1 MSDSSPNPSPAG
13 ESGNSDTPKSAPPT
27 TQRRGL
33 VLPAALTAAALIVGG
48 FLFWLQAGLVYSFTL
63 LGTGGL
69 GLQDHLSKAA
79 DGLTAG
85 DYAAGEAEYQLA
97 LESTQTLDRS
107 LDTPQVDF
115 IAQFRGGV
123 TAVANWQRVVS
134 AADEITAATGELLSL
149 YGDLSGKN
157 GAQKIFTDGAID
169 LDRLERVAPRVDTV
183 LKDLAQA
190 EANLNAV
197 QTGGRFTNP
206 LEDVR
211 SQALA
216 EMAPVR
222 TAVEVLVDIAP
233 VLPQAL
239 GADGPRR
246 YLIAI
251 GNQAEMRASFG
262 APLTLLMVEFDDGR
276 ISIPIKGQTS
286 TELFPPLN
294 ARVNWFGPAYNP
306 FFLGNQRNRPFVV
319 TNTHPN
325 MLFSAQEMAGAWTGG
340 NYPEVDGIIALDLT
354 AIAAVLEATG
364 PIESPVYGTVTAED
378 IGQLLLI
385 DAYQE
390 FGQDDAIARQQA
402 NQQLLDELL
411 GRILSG
417 DDLVNSAQAIASTA
431 PGRHFQVWMKDR
443 RLQQLA
449 LSAGAAGVV
458 EAPESGD
465 WTAMYTQNGNQS
477 KVDVFQQR
485 NQLVVVNLREDGSA
499 RVRQT
504 LTLTNATPPDR
515 PEGPPER
522 IGYETSWLKN
532 AYILY
537 VPRAAKNYRV
547 DYPQDFNVRPFAG
560 HNRRQLGGGWID
572 DGLGNTMIRVVGW
585 TPPGGQSLVSVSY
598 DLPAGTFAST
608 LPETPD
614 DPAGTDQQT
623 VLTYRVT
630 AEPQALFIDPTL
642 TVQVTPPPGWAPVV
656 EPGMQVVEGTAT
668 VSAVLDQ
675 TREIGIRFEK
685 RS

>member
-1 MSDSSPNPSPAG
+1 MSESSPNPSPQ
-13 ESGNSDTPKSAPPT
+13 GNSGDSDTVDASPSSGRTPFLAI
-27 TQRRGL
+27 
-33 VLPAALTAAALIVGG
+33 VLTVAAVLLGG
-48 FLFWLQAGLVYSFTL
+48 FVFWLQAGLAYSLTL
-63 LGTGGL
+63 FGSGGL

-97 LESTQTLDRS
+97 RESTRTLDRS
-107 LDTPQVDF
+107 LQLPQVDF
-115 IAQFRGGV
+115 IARFEGGAP
-123 TAVANWQRVVS
+123 AVANWQRVVS
-134 AADEITAATGELLSL
+134 AAGEITAATGELLSL

-183 LKDLAQA
+183 LDDLAQA
-190 EANLNAV
+190 EANLEAV
-197 QTGGRFTNP
+197 QAGGRFTDSLN
-206 LEDVR
+206 DVR
-211 SQALA
+211 DQALA
-216 EMAPVR
+216 EMAPVQ

-262 APLTLLMVEFDDGR
+262 APLSLLMVEFDDGR

-306 FFLGNQRNRPFVV
+306 FFQGNQRNRPFVV
-319 TNTHPN
+319 TNTHPS

-340 NYPEVDGIIALDLT
+340 NYPEVDGIVAMDLT

-364 PIESPVYGTVTAED
+364 PIESPVYGTVTSEQ
-378 IGQLLLI
+378 IGEILLI

-443 RLQQLA
+443 LLQQLA
-449 LSAGAAGVV
+449 LDAGAAGVV
-458 EAPESGD
+458 EAPEFGD
-465 WTAMYTQNGNQS
+465 WSAMYTQNGNQS

-499 RVRQT
+499 RIRQT

-532 AYILY
+532 AYLLY
-537 VPRAAKNYRV
+537 VPRAARNYRV
-547 DYPQDFNVRPFAG
+547 DYPQDFNVRPFKG
-560 HNRRQLGGGWID
+560 HSRRQLGGGWID

-598 DLPAGTFAST
+598 DLPPGTFANNQDDA
-608 LPETPD
+608 TP
-614 DPAGTDQQT
+614 AT
-623 VLTYRVT
+623 VLTYRLT

-642 TVQVTPPPGWAPVV
+642 TVQVTPPPGWGPVV
-656 EPGMQVVEGTAT
+656 QPGMKVDGGTAT
-668 VSAVLDQ
+668 VSAVL
-675 TREIGIRFEK
+675 EGPLEVGIRFE
-685 RS
+685 RRP

>member
-1 MSDSSPNPSPAG
+1 VSEASPETPTVG
-13 ESGNSDTPKSAPPT
+13 ESGETDTPRKRAVGPVT
-27 TQRRGL
+27 
-33 VLPAALTAAALIVGG
+33 VAAIAAAVVIGG
-48 FLFWLQAGLVYSFTL
+48 FLFWLQAGLIYALAL
-63 LGTGGL
+63 LGTGGA

-85 DYAAGEAEYQLA
+85 DYPGGEAEYRLA
-97 LESTQTLDRS
+97 VESTQTLQRS
-107 LDTPQVDF
+107 LEVPQVDF
-115 IAQFRGGV
+115 LAQFRGAAA
-123 TAVANWQRVVS
+123 AVANVERLVS
-134 AADEITAATGELLSL
+134 AADEITTATGELLRL
-149 YGDLSGKN
+149 YGDLSGN
-157 GAQKIFTDGAID
+157 TGAQKIFNDGAID
-169 LDRLERVAPRVDTV
+169 VDRLERVAPRVDSV
-183 LKDLAQA
+183 LADLAAAEVNLQEI
-190 EANLNAV
+190 EAN
-197 QTGGRFTNP
+197 GRWTEP
-206 LEDVR
+206 LDEIR
-211 SQALA
+211 TQALA
-216 EMAPVR
+216 EMAPVQ

-262 APLTLLMVEFDDGR
+262 APLSLLMVEFDDGR

-306 FFLGNQRNRPFVV
+306 FFQGNQRNRPFVV

-325 MLFSAQEMAGAWTGG
+325 MLFSAQEMAGAWEGG
-340 NYPEVDGIIALDLT
+340 NYPEVDGIITLDLT

-364 PIESPVYGTVTAED
+364 PIDSPVYGTVTAD
-378 IGQLLLI
+378 QIGEILLI
-385 DAYQE
+385 DAYQD
-390 FGQDDAIARQQA
+390 FGQDDALARQQA

-417 DDLVNSAQAIASTA
+417 NDLVNAAQAIASTA

-443 RLQQLA
+443 RLQQLS
-449 LSAGAAGVV
+449 LQAGAAGVV
-458 EAPESGD
+458 EDPETGD
-465 WTAMYTQNGNQS
+465 WSAMYTQNGNQS

-485 NQLVVVNLREDGSA
+485 NQLVVANLREDGSA

-532 AYILY
+532 AYLLY
-537 VPRAAKNYRV
+537 VPRAARNYRV
-547 DYPQDFNVRPFAG
+547 NYPQDFNVRPFAG

-572 DGLGNTMIRVVGW
+572 DGFGNTMIRVVGW
-585 TPPGGQSLVSVSY
+585 TPPGGQSAVSVSY
-598 DLPAGTFAST
+598 DLPPGTFANT

-614 DPAGTDQQT
+614 DPAGSEPQT

-642 TVQVTPPPGWAPVV
+642 TVQVTPPPGWGPVV
-656 EPGMQVVEGTAT
+656 QPGMKVDEGTAT
-668 VSAVLDQ
+668 LSAVLDQ
-675 TREIGIRFEK
+675 PREIGIRFEK
-685 RS
+685 RP